1 MGGTGGRLMGV
12 DEDQKGL
19 PSVVLELGERRPPA
33 LDALLLEDELAAPDR
48 MSLDEDLSRLAC
60 DEDDA
65 FDEPVG
71 TRGGLR
77 PGEAVALVA
86 LPTRCL

>member
-1 MGGTGGRLMGV
+1 M
-12 DEDQKGL
+12 
-19 PSVVLELGERRPPA
+19 LEPGERRPPA

-48 MSLDEDLSRLAC
+48 MSLEEDLSRRAC
-60 DEDDA
+60 EEEDA
-65 FDEPVG
+65 VEEPVVAS
-71 TRGGLR
+71 GGLR